1 MIYCVICQKQMVT
14 NMDDKKLHN
23 IMRTLIVAAV
33 TASGAAMVGCGASHT
48 NLISGTPN
56 AHTALS
62 GLGLATLVILA
73 AYLVA
78 TSARHKNI
86 FNNRN
91 QKHR

>member
-1 MIYCVICQKQMVT
+1 MVT

-23 IMRTLIVAAV
+23 IMRTLIVATTAV
-33 TASGAAMVGCGASHT
+33 SGAAMVGCGASHT

-56 AHTALS
+56 SHTALS
-62 GLGLATLVILA
+62 GLGLAMLVILA

>member
-23 IMRTLIVAAV
+23 IMRTLIVATTAV
-33 TASGAAMVGCGASHT
+33 SGAAMVGCGASHT

-56 AHTALS
+56 AHTSLS
-62 GLGLATLVILA
+62 GLGLAMLVILA
-73 AYLVA
+73 TYLVA
-78 TSARHKNI
+78 TSTRHKNI

>member
-1 MIYCVICQKQMVT
+1 MT

-23 IMRTLIVAAV
+23 IMRALIVATTAV
-33 TASGAAMVGCGASHT
+33 SGAAMVGCGASQT

-62 GLGLATLVILA
+62 GLGLAMLVILA
-73 AYLVA
+73 TYLVA
-78 TSARHKNI
+78 TSTRHKNI

>member
-1 MIYCVICQKQMVT
+1 MVT

-23 IMRTLIVAAV
+23 IMRTLIVTAVAAG
-33 TASGAAMVGCGASHT
+33 GAAMVGCGASHT

-56 AHTALS
+56 SHTALS
-62 GLGLATLVILA
+62 GLGLAMLVILA
-73 AYLVA
+73 TYLVA
-78 TSARHKNI
+78 TNTRHKNI

>member
-1 MIYCVICQKQMVT
+1 MVT

-23 IMRTLIVAAV
+23 IMRALIVATTAV
-33 TASGAAMVGCGASHT
+33 SGAAMVGCGANHT

-56 AHTALS
+56 AHTSLS
-62 GLGLATLVILA
+62 GLGLAMLVILA
-73 AYLVA
+73 TYLVA
-78 TSARHKNI
+78 TSTRHKNI